1 MTAINKVVH
10 KIQDYQRFYASLECK
25 PVSVSGFTVYLHE
38 SDLHPNSNFAIPCS
52 SEIPKI
58 RESLL
63 SLRKLF
69 EFRGRKPRIEF
80 LAEYSPSLAKEL
92 PSNNFFEE
100 MRMPLVCCH
109 SDNFQD
115 VGSPTSITTKE
126 ITNQSSLS
134 EIKDILVIQRE
145 CFGHSVSLAEESLIA
160 YRESLAISPFL
171 ALLDGKPVAVVFL
184 GLLQD
189 GISEVI
195 GLATR
200 PPFRRRGIATS
211 LLTAVFRRAFDN
223 GVDLLFGS
231 AGSNYSFRASKKIGS
246 FPCATLVG
254 YGWRF
259 SGKES
264 QFHNSVGEATSHDRQ
279 A

>member
-1 MTAINKVVH
+1 MTAINKIVH
-10 KIQDYQRFYASLECK
+10 KMQDYQRFYASLECK
-25 PVSVSGFTVYLHE
+25 PISTSGFTVYLHE
-38 SDLHPNSNFAIPCS
+38 SDPHPNSNFAIPCAS
-52 SEIPKI
+52 KNPKI
-58 RESLL
+58 RESLF

-69 EFRGRKPRIEF
+69 DFRGRKPRIEF
-80 LAEYSPSLAKEL
+80 LAEYSPFLVKEL

-109 SDNFQD
+109 SDKFQD
-115 VGSPTSITTKE
+115 VGSPTFIATKE
-126 ITNQSSLS
+126 ITNQSPLS

-160 YRESLAISPFL
+160 YRETLTISPFL

-184 GLLQD
+184 GPLQE

-231 AGSNYSFRASKKIGS
+231 AGSDYSFRASRKIGS

-259 SGKES
+259 SGEES
-264 QFHNSVGEATSHDRQ
+264 QSHSSVEGGLHIT
-279 A
+279 

>member
-1 MTAINKVVH
+1 MTTINKVIN
-10 KIQDYQRFYASLECK
+10 KIQDYQRFYASIECK
-25 PVSVSGFTVYLHE
+25 PISASGFTVYLHE
-38 SDLHPNSNFAIPCS
+38 SDMRPNSNFAIPRS
-52 SEIPKI
+52 SKIPKI

-69 EFRGRKPRIEF
+69 ELRGRKPRIEF

-109 SDNFQD
+109 SDEFQD
-115 VGSPTSITTKE
+115 VRSPTSITTKE
-126 ITNQSSLS
+126 ITNQSPLS

-160 YRESLAISPFL
+160 YRESLTISPFL

-184 GLLQD
+184 GPPHD

-195 GLATR
+195 GLATI

-211 LLTAVFRRAFDN
+211 LLTVVFRRAFDD
-223 GVDLLFGS
+223 GVDWLFAS
-231 AGSNYSFRASKKIGS
+231 AGSDYSFRALTKIDS

-259 SGKES
+259 SGEVS
-264 QFHNSVGEATSHDRQ
+264 QFHNLVGEASTIT
-279 A
+279 

>member
-1 MTAINKVVH
+1 
-10 KIQDYQRFYASLECK
+10 
-25 PVSVSGFTVYLHE
+25 
-38 SDLHPNSNFAIPCS
+38 
-52 SEIPKI
+52 
-58 RESLL
+58 
-63 SLRKLF
+63 
-69 EFRGRKPRIEF
+69 
-80 LAEYSPSLAKEL
+80 
-92 PSNNFFEE
+92 
-100 MRMPLVCCH
+100 MPLVCCH

-134 EIKDILVIQRE
+134 EIRDILVIQRE

-184 GLLQD
+184 GPLQD
-189 GISEVI
+189 GIAEVI
-195 GLATR
+195 GLATM
-200 PPFRRRGIATS
+200 PLFRQRGIATS

-223 GVDLLFGS
+223 GVILLFGS
-231 AGSNYSFRASKKIGS
+231 AGSDYSFRASRKIGS

-259 SGKES
+259 SGEES
-264 QFHNSVGEATSHDRQ
+264 QFHNSVRGGHIT
-279 A
+279 